1 MNEYPISTL
10 ASIFSPMLD
19 EDFNK
24 LVDSIKE
31 NGLLEPVTVWRG
43 EIIDGKHRYYYII
56 GYSARKGGEINGLF
70 SMVAVA
76 FTGSNHHTAY
86 DYWASSGFVY
96 LLENDSNKAQPRN
109 QAVSRADTKAGGSD
123 G

>member
-10 ASIFSPMLD
+10 ASIFPPMLD

-43 EIIDGKHRYYYII
+43 EIIDGKHRYKACKEASVECRFVELEDDIDPIVYITGRNDI
-56 GYSARKGGEINGLF
+56 RRHLTPSQRSVVAYKLIQLSQSKNGNSTICALF
-70 SMVAVA
+70 
-76 FTGSNHHTAY
+76 FFGT
-86 DYWASSGFVY
+86 D
-96 LLENDSNKAQPRN
+96 
-109 QAVSRADTKAGGSD
+109 
-123 G
+123 